1 MSEDGVG
8 RDHSSEN
15 GGSGEIEEWPG
26 RGPLAAEDTPCPS
39 PSKFGSF
46 GDRPGSIRPGGL
58 TEPLLAGEG
67 DSPALGG
74 WARLGTDAWKRR
86 ASMVFI
92 CYLVLVGD
100 GNRGL
105 VLPTLQGYLGKFGG
119 TSKAVGIAN
128 AGFSAGRL
136 LAAPIYGYWMD
147 KRNTGEVVLFSMVVC
162 AACNLLYTYATY
174 VGCICKYV
182 NPAVA
187 IVASRTI
194 LGFGASILGVGRA
207 YIAKQTSKAERGPY
221 IAVLCA
227 LQYAGFTLTAFISMI
242 DFQGVESL
250 SLTKYNLP
258 GFVLVV
264 SYVVGIAFLLAVPST
279 LFDSESGH
287 TKGPEPRPAMLGSTK
302 YHNSSYPYLMQLEK
316 SAKNLGAGDVEPGGA
331 SPVGGQGDPSSLKRL
346 LAVPGIVAIFV
357 LLNFTVRAILAT
369 LETLSTYIISYLYTG
384 SMDEAVWRADGAP
397 FRVSETFTAIG
408 LGGLVVF
415 AGVYYLSGHFQDR
428 VTLLL
433 GLSFILAGL
442 GLTLDPR
449 DGEGLGREMSLMR
462 FEAGLAAI
470 WGIGY
475 PLAQTVVVSA
485 LSKVLSKEQQGLWM
499 GNLASAGSAGRII
512 APTIAGYVYSAT
524 QSHTGLIPLAACFV
538 ITGLSMV
545 LVASQWGR
553 LKSEDR

>member
-162 AACNLLYTYATY
+162 AACNLLYTYASY
-174 VGCICKYV
+174 AGSIDKVR
-182 NPAVA
+182 ARDL
-187 IVASRTI
+187 RTI
-194 LGFGASILGVGRA
+194 PHHHHTRARRRASD
-207 YIAKQTSKAERGPY
+207 PPP
-221 IAVLCA
+221 
-227 LQYAGFTLTAFISMI
+227 
-242 DFQGVESL
+242 SL
-250 SLTKYNLP
+250 SLCSP
-258 GFVLVV
+258 HD
-264 SYVVGIAFLLAVPST
+264 A
-279 LFDSESGH
+279 
-287 TKGPEPRPAMLGSTK
+287 
-302 YHNSSYPYLMQLEK
+302 EK
-316 SAKNLGAGDVEPGGA
+316 S
-331 SPVGGQGDPSSLKRL
+331 
-346 LAVPGIVAIFV
+346 
-357 LLNFTVRAILAT
+357 T
-369 LETLSTYIISYLYTG
+369 STRR
-384 SMDEAVWRADGAP
+384 W
-397 FRVSETFTAIG
+397 
-408 LGGLVVF
+408 
-415 AGVYYLSGHFQDR
+415 
-428 VTLLL
+428 
-433 GLSFILAGL
+433 
-442 GLTLDPR
+442 
-449 DGEGLGREMSLMR
+449 
-462 FEAGLAAI
+462 
-470 WGIGY
+470 
-475 PLAQTVVVSA
+475 
-485 LSKVLSKEQQGLWM
+485 
-499 GNLASAGSAGRII
+499 
-512 APTIAGYVYSAT
+512 
-524 QSHTGLIPLAACFV
+524 
-538 ITGLSMV
+538 
-545 LVASQWGR
+545 
-553 LKSEDR
+553 

>member
-1 MSEDGVG
+1 M
-8 RDHSSEN
+8 
-15 GGSGEIEEWPG
+15 
-26 RGPLAAEDTPCPS
+26 
-39 PSKFGSF
+39 
-46 GDRPGSIRPGGL
+46 
-58 TEPLLAGEG
+58 
-67 DSPALGG
+67 
-74 WARLGTDAWKRR
+74 
-86 ASMVFI
+86 
-92 CYLVLVGD
+92 
-100 GNRGL
+100 
-105 VLPTLQGYLGKFGG
+105 
-119 TSKAVGIAN
+119 
-128 AGFSAGRL
+128 
-136 LAAPIYGYWMD
+136 
-147 KRNTGEVVLFSMVVC
+147 
-162 AACNLLYTYATY
+162 
-174 VGCICKYV
+174 
-182 NPAVA
+182 
-187 IVASRTI
+187 ASRTI

-264 SYVVGIAFLLAVPST
+264 SYVVGIAFLLAVPNT

-287 TKGPEPRPAMLGSTK
+287 TKGPEPGPAMLGSTK
-302 YHNSSYPYLMQLEK
+302 YHNSSHPYLMQLEK
-316 SAKNLGAGDVEPGGA
+316 SRSGGASPVGDVEPGGA
-331 SPVGGQGDPSSLKRL
+331 SPVGGEGDPSSLKRL

-384 SMDEAVWRADGAP
+384 SMDEAVWMADGAP

-475 PLAQTVVVSA
+475 PLAQSESSPNSNA
-485 LSKVLSKEQQGLWM
+485 N
-499 GNLASAGSAGRII
+499 NLDSAGDLLLTCAATSLPPSPPGRSKPWWSPRSPRSCPRSSRACGWETWPLRAPQAG
-512 APTIAGYVYSAT
+512 S
-524 QSHTGLIPLAACFV
+524 SHQRSRGTCTAQRNRTPV
-538 ITGLSMV
+538 SSPSPP
-545 LVASQWGR
+545 ASRSPGFPWFSSRRSGGG
-553 LKSEDR
+553 